1 MFFVANS
8 RAHVW
13 AHFAAPGQASTS
25 KTTMIFHNLTPK
37 FDSKLYFRL
46 SIRAHRLS
54 AQRSDP
60 HPNSW
65 VQFLDH
71 SQFHPAKPIFQSSC
85 PRVSAW
91 NLPQWVFFPL
101 CESPSVPLRSPI
113 ACKRVRNVLCNLPIC
128 NELLLDAYMFAFRI
142 ST

>member
-60 HPNSW
+60 HPNSR

-71 SQFHPAKPIFQSSC
+71 TQLHPAKPIRVELRSSC
-85 PRVSAW
+85 PSVTAW
-91 NLPQWVFFPL
+91 QLPEGAFFQL
-101 CESPSVPLRSPI
+101 CVIHGESQGNGRSRCFDQLQENQTNRRRTRTPALWEI
-113 ACKRVRNVLCNLPIC
+113 N
-128 NELLLDAYMFAFRI
+128 
-142 ST
+142 